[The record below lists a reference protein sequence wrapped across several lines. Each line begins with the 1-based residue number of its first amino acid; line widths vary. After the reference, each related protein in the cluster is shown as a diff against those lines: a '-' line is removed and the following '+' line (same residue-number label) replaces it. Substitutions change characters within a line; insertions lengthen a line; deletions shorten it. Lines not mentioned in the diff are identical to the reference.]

1 MDSSKGAYGSIDF
14 TPFLPFWPPRSF
26 SVHLQLGK
34 SPWPQEWEIHGLLFG
49 QGSAFPPSCYC
60 LHTGV
65 SVLRAQALAAQLG
78 THLISCLISIMPE
91 IGKGELWASCF
102 LYALSSFHLRAASLV
117 KSHQTC
123 RVVSL
128 WWRECCGP
136 WTYSRSWWWTEKHGM
151 LQSMVSQRVRHD
163 WVAEL
168 MDPHQHHWKLIKM
181 HNQLR
186 PNS

>member
-1 MDSSKGAYGSIDF
+1 M
-14 TPFLPFWPPRSF
+14 
-26 SVHLQLGK
+26 HLQLGK

-49 QGSAFPPSCYC
+49 QGSTFPPSCYC

-117 KSHQTC
+117 MSHQTC

-128 WWRECCGP
+128 WWRECWVHGP
-136 WTYSRSWWWTEKHGM
+136 TLGVGDGQRSMACCSPWCR
-151 LQSMVSQRVRHD
+151 RVRHD

-168 MDPHQHHWKLIKM
+168 MDPQQHHWKLIKM